1 MNALSRRHGAAE
13 ACACRAPKILRAS
26 EKDGSIIQ
34 RTGQDWVV
42 TVYQNGVAIDGA
54 RGGSIVEIEAWLR
67 SRYPDL
73 PVETRTEKSE
83 WAKKNLREPRVL
95 LAREEVSERMK
106 PARPPRGVEPV
117 TLVGGPGSKC
127 RPFLKIEK
135 DADKFAACNALADEI
150 GPLDTPKKMFRI
162 IDDAIGGEVNEVF
175 GVLMVDLHLRFKGL
189 AETGRGEPSSVM
201 APLQPTLQVAL
212 MAGAHAIV
220 ILHCHP
226 SGVEAEP
233 SDADKETTD
242 AFADACEV
250 VGLPLID
257 HIIVSGTSRKR
268 SFFSFLEAGLL

>member
-13 ACACRAPKILRAS
+13 ACACRAPARILR
-26 EKDGSIIQ
+26 
-34 RTGQDWVV
+34 
-42 TVYQNGVAIDGA
+42 
-54 RGGSIVEIEAWLR
+54 
-67 SRYPDL
+67 P
-73 PVETRTEKSE
+73 
-83 WAKKNLREPRVL
+83 REPRVL

-150 GPLDTPKKMFRI
+150 GELNTPKKMYRI
-162 IDDAIGGEVNEVF
+162 IEDAIGDEVNEVF
-175 GVLMVDLHLRFKGL
+175 GVLMLDMHLRFKGL

-212 MAGAHAIV
+212 MAGAQSIV
-220 ILHCHP
+220 LWHLHP
-226 SGVEAEP
+226 SGIEAEP
-233 SDADKETTD
+233 SEADKETTE
-242 AFADACEV
+242 AFAEACEV
-250 VGLPLID
+250 IGLPLLD
-257 HIIVSGTSRKR
+257 HIIGGGSARKR